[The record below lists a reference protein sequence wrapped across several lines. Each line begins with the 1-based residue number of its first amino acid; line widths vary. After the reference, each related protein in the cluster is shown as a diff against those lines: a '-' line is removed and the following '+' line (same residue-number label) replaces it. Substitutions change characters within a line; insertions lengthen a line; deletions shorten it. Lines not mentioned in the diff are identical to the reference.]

1 MLPLFWE
8 KNKSINIKKPTIP
21 LKDKIMKVLCFT
33 TSYNRPKFLRA
44 CIFDIQRQSH
54 KCTHAINIAY
64 DDAGY
69 GLENLY
75 GDIDDLL
82 IFNYNTH
89 QHINHLNA
97 IKSVDYTKFDIFIKI
112 DDDDIYK
119 TDYVNNIVKRFKEGD
134 VDMVSSFVSTQ
145 LNGVKILKGNFDNL
159 DGYVQD
165 PPYHMPM
172 TFAFNRKALDII
184 LNAEINHQWED
195 KMWRNEWTKAGIR
208 VGTVDNADQ
217 IIWNIHGAN
226 VSTFNFLLK

>member
-1 MLPLFWE
+1 MISTL
-8 KNKSINIKKPTIP
+8 N
-21 LKDKIMKVLCFT
+21 
-33 TSYNRPKFLRA
+33 
-44 CIFDIQRQSH
+44 
-54 KCTHAINIAY
+54 
-64 DDAGY
+64 Y

-165 PPYHMPM
+165 PP
-172 TFAFNRKALDII
+172 II
-184 LNAEINHQWED
+184 CQ
-195 KMWRNEWTKAGIR
+195 
-208 VGTVDNADQ
+208 
-217 IIWNIHGAN
+217 
-226 VSTFNFLLK
+226 